1 LSGGPIHNRPAFFV
15 SAVVCNRFFFRFVKE
30 HSEPFLPARGWT
42 MKPTKLL
49 FFAMVVAPLNSIAAA
64 QGDARP
70 AQQVPADDSSLVGDW
85 RGKSVC
91 VVRDSACRDEDSL
104 YHLTKM
110 VAKPGWFS
118 MKLDKIVDGKPVTM
132 GTTECSYDAA
142 KRALTCEF
150 PRGIFH
156 FTIQANKM
164 TGTMNLTDGTLWRRI
179 TLTKPPAP

>member
-1 LSGGPIHNRPAFFV
+1 
-15 SAVVCNRFFFRFVKE
+15 
-30 HSEPFLPARGWT
+30 
-42 MKPTKLL
+42 MKPAKLL
-49 FFAMVVAPLNSIAAA
+49 FFAMAVAPLNSIAAA

-85 RGKSVC
+85 RGESVC

-104 YHLTKM
+104 YHLTKLDG
-110 VAKPGWFS
+110 KPGWFS

-132 GTTECSYDAA
+132 GTAECSYDAA

-164 TGTMNLTDGTLWRRI
+164 AGTMSLTDGTLWRKI
-179 TLTKPPAP
+179 ALSKSS